1 VTRTDPSAATVQPYR
16 LFRARVRSLRR
27 LSPSFLRVT
36 VGGDDLA
43 GFADNG
49 YDQHMKLLFPV
60 PGRGL
65 ADLPDGLGWYEA
77 WRALPGDRRPEMR
90 TYTVRAARPAAREVD
105 FDVVVHPEG
114 PADGPAARWARSV
127 APGDELAMVGPDA
140 RYGGDHGGV
149 DFQPPPRTGAVLLAG
164 DETAVP
170 AIAAILE
177 RLPAGTVGEVLL
189 EVPLGDDALELA
201 APPGLRRS
209 WLGRD
214 GAARGSLLVPAVA
227 AAARRLAP
235 GSGAAGP
242 PPTTATDDADDE
254 LWEVPLG
261 PGGTPLAEAADLYA
275 WLAGE
280 AAVIRRLRRHLLD
293 ERGLDR
299 RAVALM
305 GYWRLGRVE
314 DNG

>member
-1 VTRTDPSAATVQPYR
+1 MTRTDPSATTVQPYR
-16 LFRARVRSLRR
+16 VFRAQVRSLRR
-27 LSPSFLRVT
+27 LCPSFLRVT
-36 VGGDDLA
+36 VGGDDLS

-49 YDQHMKLLFPV
+49 YDQHLKLLLPV

-65 ADLPDGLGWYEA
+65 ADLPAGPGWYQA
-77 WRALPGDRRPEMR
+77 WRAL
-90 TYTVRAARPAAREVD
+90 
-105 FDVVVHPEG
+105 
-114 PADGPAARWARSV
+114 
-127 APGDELAMVGPDA
+127 PGDELAMVGPDA
-140 RYGGDHGGV
+140 RYDGVHGGV

-177 RLPAGTVGEVLL
+177 RLPATTVGEALL
-189 EVPLGDDALELA
+189 EVPLGDDALELV
-201 APPGLRRS
+201 APPGLRCS

-214 GAARGSLLVPAVA
+214 GAAHGSLLVPAVEA
-227 AAARRLAP
+227 AVRRLAP
-235 GSGAAGP
+235 GARTAGP
-242 PPTTATDDADDE
+242 PAPPPMAAADDDE

-261 PGGTPLAEAADLYA
+261 PGGTPLAEATDLYA

-280 AAVIRRLRRHLLD
+280 AAVIRRLRRHLLE

-314 DNG
+314 SNG